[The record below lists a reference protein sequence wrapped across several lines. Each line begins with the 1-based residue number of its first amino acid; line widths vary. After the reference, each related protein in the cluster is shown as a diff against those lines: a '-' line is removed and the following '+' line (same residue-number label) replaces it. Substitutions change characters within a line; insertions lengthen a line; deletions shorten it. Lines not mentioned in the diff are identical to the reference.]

1 MQTSIPCTIMRGGT
15 SRGPYFLASSLPDD
29 WPTQEKVLL
38 AALGSPSAQ
47 QIDGIGGGTSL
58 TSKTAIISASKRPD
72 ADVDYLF
79 AQVGID
85 TLSVDIAPSCGN
97 ILAGVGPF
105 AIESGLVKPSG
116 DETVVRVFNVNTSK
130 LIEVRVKTP
139 NGQVEYEGDTAIDGV
154 TGTAAPVLLNFL
166 DVAGSKTGTLLPT
179 GNAWDL
185 IEGVPVTCI
194 DAAVPMVVIAA
205 ESLGKDGA
213 ETKAELDSDTE
224 MMARI
229 ESIRRAA
236 SWKMGLGDA
245 SGKVIPKVALVS
257 APRNGGSLTSRYF
270 VPDNCHASHAVT
282 GAICVSTCAMV
293 PGSVAA
299 PYLGNVFD
307 DSTLRIEHP
316 SGQIEIVLEIKP
328 AAKGIDVRSAGVI
341 RTARKLISGDLFVPS
356 FIWTGARNSKVS

>member
-58 TSKTAIISASKRPD
+58 TSKTAIISTSRRPD

-105 AIESGLVKPSG
+105 AIESGLVKPNG
-116 DETVVRVFNVNTSK
+116 DITVVRVFNVNTRK

-154 TGTAAPVLLNFL
+154 AGTAAPVLLNFL
-166 DVAGSKTGTLLPT
+166 DVAGSKTGALLPT

-205 ESLGKDGA
+205 ESLGKSGA
-213 ETKAELDSDTE
+213 ETKAELDSDADL
-224 MMARI
+224 MARI
-229 ESIRRAA
+229 ETIRRAA

-245 SGKVIPKVALVS
+245 SGKVIPKVSLVS

-282 GAICVSTCAMV
+282 GAICVSTCALV

-299 PYLGNVFD
+299 PLLGTLFD
-307 DSTLRIEHP
+307 TSTLRIEHP
-316 SGQIEIVLEIKP
+316 SGQIEIVLDVKP
-328 AAKGIDVRSAGVI
+328 AAKGINVRSAGVV
-341 RTARKLISGDLFVPS
+341 RTARKLISGELFVPS
-356 FIWTGARNSKVS
+356 FIWTGARSAKVS